1 MIRRGFT
8 LMEIMVSLLIFSVV
22 SLALIGVLSAAVK
35 LFRAGE
41 AGRAASDETIATLA
55 QLDDDLKRMVP
66 AADNGYLFTKT
77 KGTKDINFTTNGIIN
92 STGNMVLA
100 FKIRNPDGGTIS
112 KEGIGARLIV
122 VWWVDDQGRLCR
134 KSANA
139 ADSGGNVS
147 GNPPTEYGVT
157 EEIYGTA
164 QPVANGCLYF
174 GVDLSTDA
182 VPRTTLDWGPSNP
195 GVGVTFSTE
204 PLSPGAIPD
213 PFPTAIRIT
222 TVLTGGS
229 RNFSRGRAVKD
240 DTNGI
245 RVTGVGQVPVGAGV
259 MARLGNPATENVEWV
274 RYSSFKG
281 GVLNCTGTDRA
292 QRRTTLMDATGKEVT
307 FAPSYTLVR
316 TLPR

>member
-41 AGRAASDETIATLA
+41 AARAASDETIATLA

-66 AADNGYLFTKT
+66 AADNGFLYTKT
-77 KGTKDINFTTNGIIN
+77 KNTNGHAA
-92 STGNMVLA
+92 GNMVLA
-100 FKIRNPDGGTIS
+100 FKIRNPDSSTITDT
-112 KEGIGARLIV
+112 GVGARLIV
-122 VWWVDDQGRLCR
+122 VWWVDDLGHLCR
-134 KSANA
+134 KSDKA
-139 ADSGGNVS
+139 ADSGGS
-147 GNPPTEYGVT
+147 QTTEFGVT
-157 EEIYGTA
+157 AAIYGTT

-174 GVDLSTDA
+174 AVNLSTD
-182 VPRTTLDWGPSNP
+182 VTPRSTLDWDPSYP
-195 GVGVTFSTE
+195 AAGDIFSTE
-204 PLSPGAIPD
+204 PLAPGATPN

-229 RNFSRGRAVKD
+229 RNFIRGRCVRD
-240 DTNGI
+240 DANGI

-259 MARLGNPATENVEWV
+259 MARLGDPANEDVEWTK
-274 RYSSFKG
+274 YSSFKG
-281 GVLNCTGTDRA
+281 GVLNCSATDRG
-292 QRRTTLMDATGKEVT
+292 QRRTTQKVANGKEVT

>member
-77 KGTKDINFTTNGIIN
+77 KQTSGHNA
-92 STGNMVLA
+92 GNMVLA
-100 FKIRNPDGGTIS
+100 FKIRNPDGSTIS
-112 KEGIGARLIV
+112 DKGIGARLIV
-122 VWWVDDQGRLCR
+122 VWWVDDKGRLCR

-139 ADSGGNVS
+139 ADSGGNH
-147 GNPPTEYGVT
+147 PTEFEVT
-157 EEIYGTA
+157 EEIYGTE

-182 VPRTTLDWGPSNP
+182 VPRTTLEWEPRNP
-195 GVGVTFSTE
+195 AAIVTFSTE
-204 PLSPGAIPD
+204 PLTAGAIPD

-229 RNFSRGRAVKD
+229 RNYIRGRCVRD
-240 DTNGI
+240 DANGI

-259 MARLGNPATENVEWV
+259 MARLGDPLTENVEWT
-274 RYSSFKG
+274 RYSTFKG
-281 GVLNCTGTDRA
+281 GVLACDPTDRG
-292 QRRTTLMDATGKEVT
+292 QRRTSKIDDVTGKEVT

>member
-66 AADNGYLFTKT
+66 AADNGFLYTKT
-77 KGTKDINFTTNGIIN
+77 KATNGFAA
-92 STGNMVLA
+92 GNMVLA
-100 FKIRNPDGGTIS
+100 FKIRNPDGGTITDT
-112 KEGIGARLIV
+112 GIGARLIV

-139 ADSGGNVS
+139 ADSGGNQ
-147 GNPPTEYGVT
+147 PTEVGVT
-157 EEIYGTA
+157 AAIYGIE

-195 GVGVTFSTE
+195 AGGVTFSTE
-204 PLSPGAIPD
+204 PLTLGATPD

-229 RNFSRGRAVKD
+229 RNYSRGRGVKD

-259 MARLGNPATENVEWV
+259 MARLGDPAKENVEWV
-274 RYSSFKG
+274 SYSTFKG
-281 GVLNCTGTDRA
+281 GVLNCTDTDRKK
-292 QRRTTLMDATGKEVT
+292 RRTDRIEATGREVT

>member
-77 KGTKDINFTTNGIIN
+77 QKTSGHDA
-92 STGNMVLA
+92 GNMVLA

-112 KEGIGARLIV
+112 DKGLGARLIV
-122 VWWVDDQGRLCR
+122 VWWVDNEGHLCR

-139 ADSGGNVS
+139 ADSGGNQT
-147 GNPPTEYGVT
+147 TEYDVAKS
-157 EEIYGTA
+157 IYFTVQT

-174 GVDLSTDA
+174 GVDLSTDV
-182 VPRTTLDWGPSNP
+182 VPRTKLDWAPNNP
-195 GVGVTFSTE
+195 AIGGIFSTE
-204 PLSPGAIPD
+204 PLTPGAIPD

-229 RNFSRGRAVKD
+229 RNYIRGRCVRD
-240 DTNGI
+240 DTTGI

-259 MARLGNPATENVEWV
+259 MARLGDPTTEDVEWT

-281 GVLNCTGTDRA
+281 GVLNCAATDRE
-292 QRRTTLMDATGKEVT
+292 QRRTTKIDATGKEVT